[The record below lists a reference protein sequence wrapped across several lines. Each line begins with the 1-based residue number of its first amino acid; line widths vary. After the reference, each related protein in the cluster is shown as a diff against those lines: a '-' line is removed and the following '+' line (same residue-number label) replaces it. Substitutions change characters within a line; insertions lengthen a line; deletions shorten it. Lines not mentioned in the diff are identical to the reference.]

1 MKGKYYIITLGC
13 QKNEYDSQLISA
25 LLKSCGYEKTEEI
38 TETDIL
44 VINTCSIRDKADV
57 KVYGRLGQY
66 RELKKL
72 KPNLITIVSGCLAQK
87 DGKKLL
93 GRFPNVNIVVGPRN
107 ISSIPYLVEYV
118 QRTGKRRALCELG
131 DMNFEVMP
139 VDRDRSFSAW
149 IPVTEGCDNRCTY
162 CIVPYVRGAMVS
174 RPLEHIMKEA
184 EEFVNSGG
192 LEITL
197 LGQNVN
203 AYGKDKPEY
212 GSFNDILK
220 KINNLKGIERIRF
233 MSPHPA
239 NFDDKFVETMASLE
253 HVCRHI
259 HLPLQSGDDTILRR
273 MGRRYTT
280 QDYASIVEKLR
291 QAMPEIAITTDIIV
305 GFPGETNEQFENTM
319 SFVKQMNF
327 DGAFMFA
334 YSEREGT
341 PAVKINPSV
350 PPQERLDRLN
360 KLIEMQN
367 NITFEKHKK
376 LEGSEALVLVE
387 TLSKKDGEFVTGK
400 TDKKTVVNFTGDSS
414 LIGKIVKVKLEKAF
428 TWGFMGKF
436 ISD

>member
-1 MKGKYYIITLGC
+1 
-13 QKNEYDSQLISA
+13 
-25 LLKSCGYEKTEEI
+25 
-38 TETDIL
+38 
-44 VINTCSIRDKADV
+44 
-57 KVYGRLGQY
+57 
-66 RELKKL
+66 
-72 KPNLITIVSGCLAQK
+72 
-87 DGKKLL
+87 
-93 GRFPNVNIVVGPRN
+93 
-107 ISSIPYLVEYV
+107 
-118 QRTGKRRALCELG
+118 
-131 DMNFEVMP
+131 
-139 VDRDRSFSAW
+139 
-149 IPVTEGCDNRCTY
+149 
-162 CIVPYVRGAMVS
+162 
-174 RPLEHIMKEA
+174 
-184 EEFVNSGG
+184 
-192 LEITL
+192 
-197 LGQNVN
+197 NVN

-220 KINNLKGIERIRF
+220 KINNLKGIKRIRF

-239 NFDDKFVETMASLE
+239 NFDDKFVDTMASLE

-280 QDYASIVEKLR
+280 EDYASIVEKLR

-319 SFVKQMNF
+319 SFVKEMNF

-367 NITFEKHKK
+367 DITFEKHKK
-376 LEGSEALVLVE
+376 LEGTEALVLVE

-414 LIGKIVKVKLEKAF
+414 LIGKIVKVKLVKAF
-428 TWGFMGKF
+428 TWGFMGEL